1 MKFLYIL
8 LFGIE
13 IAAAAP
19 AALDSLINTALQNNL
34 ALQQR
39 TIDWEKAWRAQQAA
53 QGMFLPRVSLEARY
67 SRAEGGRQID
77 FPIGDIVNPI
87 YSSLNMLMQQP
98 VFPSDVPNEAIPFLR
113 EREHE
118 TRLRVVQPVLQP
130 AIYYNL
136 QFQSLLKDI
145 HYDARRVYA
154 RQLVADVKRAY
165 YDVLKTQKIRVLYD
179 STRVLLEENLRVSKA
194 LFENDKVTEADVFR
208 AKAELAD
215 LNQKQAK
222 ARKDAQLAR
231 AQLNFLLNRD
241 LETPIAVDALPDR
254 EPSPALYD
262 EALNAAMERREEL
275 KQLETSIKVSQ
286 KQISLQRSTYLPTV
300 SVVADYGYQ
309 GTEYRFDDQHD
320 YWMVSAVAS
329 WTLFQGLQT
338 RRHVQQAKLDKQQQ
352 QARLQEVR
360 QQIELQIKAEYE
372 NLTVAREARQAATVQ
387 QKSAAKAF
395 RIING
400 KYKEGMISQIELLS
414 ARNALTQAEINQILT
429 TYDYWSR
436 WAAWEQAVA
445 VYPVQLG
452 D

>member
-1 MKFLYIL
+1 MKILCL
-8 LFGIE
+8 LFCIE
-13 IAAAAP
+13 SAVAAP
-19 AALDSLINTALQNNL
+19 AALDSLINIALQNNL

-39 TIDWEKAWRAQQAA
+39 TMAWEKAWRAQQAA
-53 QGMFLPRVSLEARY
+53 QGMFLPTVSLEARY

-98 VFPSDVPNEAIPFLR
+98 VFPTNVPNETIPFLR

-136 QFQSLLKDI
+136 QIQSLLKDI

-154 RQLVADVKRAY
+154 RQLVADVKQAY
-165 YDVLKTQKIRVLYD
+165 YDVLKTQKVLVLYD
-179 STRVLLEENLRVSKA
+179 STRVLVEENLHVSTV

-215 LNQKQAK
+215 QHQQQAK
-222 ARKDAQLAR
+222 ARKNAQLAR

-241 LETPIAVDALPDR
+241 LDTPIAVEALPKQ

-262 EALNAAMERREEL
+262 EALSAAMERREEL
-275 KQLETSIKVSQ
+275 KQLETSINVSQ
-286 KQISLQRSTYLPTV
+286 KQISLQRSSYLPTV

-309 GTEYRFDDQHD
+309 GTEYRFDDRHD
-320 YWMVSAVAS
+320 YWMISAVAS
-329 WTLFQGLQT
+329 WTLFHGLQT
-338 RRHVQQAKLDKQQQ
+338 KRQVQQAKLDKRQQ

-360 QQIELQIKAEYE
+360 QQIELQIKAAYE
-372 NLTVAREARQAATVQ
+372 NLTVAREARQAAATQ

-395 RIING
+395 RIISG
-400 KYKEGMISQIELLS
+400 KYKQGMISQIELLS
-414 ARNALTQAEINQILT
+414 ARNALTQAEINRILT

-436 WAAWEQAVA
+436 WAVWEQALA
-445 VYPVQLG
+445 VYPIQLG